1 MPWASEGARD
11 RVVAHGDRDHLHCSK
26 GEQATRSTMQA
37 KVMKACARRSTWCP
51 GFSDFWES
59 LG

>member
-1 MPWASEGARD
+1 MDLTERARG
-11 RVVAHGDRDHLHCSK
+11 RVAHGDRDHLHCSK

-37 KVMKACARRSTWCP
+37 KVIKACARRSAWCP
-51 GFSDFWES
+51 GLGDFWEC